1 MQRKSDQNQ
10 RRKEGHRVLDDEKKR
25 KMPADSKTAAV
36 KANRENQVKFQ
47 QEEERDKKQAE
58 QIAVKASNPMPT
70 LKRKNQVLV
79 KLRCR

>member
-1 MQRKSDQNQ
+1 M
-10 RRKEGHRVLDDEKKR
+10 LDDEKKK
-25 KMPADSKTAAV
+25 KMPADAKIAAV

-70 LKRKNQVLV
+70 FKRKKQVLV
-79 KLRCR
+79 NLRCR